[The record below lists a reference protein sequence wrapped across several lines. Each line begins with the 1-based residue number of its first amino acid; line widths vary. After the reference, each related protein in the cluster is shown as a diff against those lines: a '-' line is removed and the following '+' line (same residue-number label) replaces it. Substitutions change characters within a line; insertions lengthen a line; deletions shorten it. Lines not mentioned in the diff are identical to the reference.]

1 MVLGLT
7 WTAVQRTFRSHWLDC
22 ILIVGIW
29 LSCLIIHYT
38 YGKAPFDRF
47 FLEQDPSLSYPLE
60 SGFAGGEEVPTEVAI
75 VLVLPVSMLILLV
88 LQLSA
93 KKLFEYVNLQQTGM
107 HPKSLN
113 FFVVQMA
120 FIEALGMTLLGCEFL
135 KPFAGR
141 KRPNFFAMCD
151 YHGYRTAVA
160 TNNFTEYI
168 SLTNPGTPGKLSNCR
183 ATPREILESQFSFPS
198 GHSAAIW
205 CSMTFLALYL
215 YYVLQ
220 YYSTK
225 HNMSKG
231 IGAITFLAIACMV
244 SVTRPRDYWH
254 NFDDILGGSILGFGC
269 AALAFALNYSPIVT
283 SAYNRVRHFDVDPD
297 DNSPLLSEAHE
308 APGSLKPFDGETPVT
323 YTKS

>member
-1 MVLGLT
+1 VDCSPKNVQKSLARLHPHCWNLVVLSDHSLYLRQSAIRQIFSGTGPEPFLP
-7 WTAVQRTFRSHWLDC
+7 
-22 ILIVGIW
+22 IGIW
-29 LSCLIIHYT
+29 FCWRRRSPNRSRYCLSVT
-38 YGKAPFDRF
+38 
-47 FLEQDPSLSYPLE
+47 SLN
-60 SGFAGGEEVPTEVAI
+60 
-75 VLVLPVSMLILLV
+75 LILLV

-297 DNSPLLSEAHE
+297 DNSPLFSEAHE